1 MFAPA
6 KEYLCTS
13 YTYCLQNGK
22 DMLPYRTVLQYY
34 SISVYHFEIAI
45 EVYYIYYILYI

>member
-1 MFAPA
+1 MFAHD

-13 YTYCLQNGK
+13 HTYCLQNGK

-34 SISVYHFEIAI
+34 SITVFQYFSLPF
-45 EVYYIYYILYI
+45 LKLL

>member
-1 MFAPA
+1 MFTHD

-34 SISVYHFEIAI
+34 SITVFQFT
-45 EVYYIYYILYI
+45 ILELL